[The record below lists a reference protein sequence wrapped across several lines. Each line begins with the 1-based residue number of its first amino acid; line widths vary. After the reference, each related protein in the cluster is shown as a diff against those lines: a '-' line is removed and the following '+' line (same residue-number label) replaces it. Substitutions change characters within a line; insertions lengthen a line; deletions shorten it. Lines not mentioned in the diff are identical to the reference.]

1 MIRAPVLLPQGI
13 IGCMDNAALGLPTS
27 PAEILRA
34 RHRRRLP
41 GTLDELAGPAH
52 GSVELPMH
60 VAWSGQTVFDLDS
73 PKTRVHLYRVVLAE
87 GQRDDVTAYLNRDL
101 LITQWPVLRKLVSH
115 TVRDVWESAFPE
127 LAAWSQPRA

>member
-1 MIRAPVLLPQGI
+1 
-13 IGCMDNAALGLPTS
+13 MDNAAPGLPTS

-41 GTLDELAGPAH
+41 GTLDELAGPTR
-52 GSVELPMH
+52 GSVELPLH

-73 PKTRVHLYRVVLAE
+73 PKPRVHMYRVVLAE

-101 LITQWPVLRKLVSH
+101 LITHWPILRKLVSRI
-115 TVRDVWESAFPE
+115 VRDVWESAFPE
-127 LAAWSQPRA
+127 LAARSQPRG